1 MEILP
6 GLSIDITLSSV
17 VGLMVEILMLLLLLL
32 SVIIVRQ
39 ESLMNKVVNLP
50 VGGNLRVLVWVFF
63 VMTLILTVLVMVA

>member
-17 VGLMVEILMLLLLLL
+17 VGLMVKILMLLLLLL